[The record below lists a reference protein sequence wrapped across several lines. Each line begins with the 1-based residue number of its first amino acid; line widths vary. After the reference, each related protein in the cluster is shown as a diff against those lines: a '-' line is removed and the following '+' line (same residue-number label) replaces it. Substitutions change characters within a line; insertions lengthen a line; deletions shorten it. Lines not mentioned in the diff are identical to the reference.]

1 MLMRQTLDYVFSNA
15 EKNNPKSILQTIDNF
30 VLESG
35 QFLMNVGPEK
45 GEILRDHLVKSKPNN
60 VIELGTF
67 IGYSAVLISSTIG
80 EKSKLTSIDSDSHSI
95 EIAKELINFAGLDDK
110 VNFMHGNAEEI
121 IPELNFNADFV
132 FIDHARKK
140 YLSDLKLLER
150 EEIIIKNCTVFAD
163 NVGIFKDEMVEYF
176 DHVRNSGKYQ
186 SQNFSSKLEYR
197 NNIYDAVEISIKN

>member
-35 QFLMNVGPEK
+35 RFLMNVGPEK
-45 GEILRDHLVKSKPNN
+45 GEILRDHLLKSKPNN

-110 VNFMHGNAEEI
+110 VNLMHGSAEEI

-132 FIDHARKK
+132 FIDHAKKK
-140 YLSDLKLLER
+140 YLSDLKLLET
-150 EEIIIKNCTVFAD
+150 EEIILKNCIVFAD
-163 NVGIFKDEMVEYF
+163 NVGIFKDEMAEYF

>member
-80 EKSKLTSIDSDSHSI
+80 EKSKLTSIDSDNHSI

-132 FIDHARKK
+132 FIDHAKKK
-140 YLSDLKLLER
+140 YLSDLKLLET
-150 EEIIIKNCTVFAD
+150 EEIILKNCTVFAD
-163 NVGIFKDEMVEYF
+163 NVGIFKDEMAEYF

>member
-45 GEILRDHLVKSKPNN
+45 GEILREYLVKSKPNN

-67 IGYSAVLISSTIG
+67 IGYSAVLISSTIE
-80 EKSKLTSIDSDSHSI
+80 EKSKLTSIDSDIHSV
-95 EIAKELINFAGLDDK
+95 ETAKELINFAGLGNK
-110 VNFMHGNAEEI
+110 VNFVHGSAEEI
-121 IPELNFNADFV
+121 IPELNINADFV
-132 FIDHARKK
+132 FIDHAKKK
-140 YLSDLKLLER
+140 YLSDLKLLET
-150 EEIIIKNCTVFAD
+150 EGIIHKNCTVFAD

-176 DHVRNSGKYQ
+176 NHVRNSGKYQ

-197 NNIYDAVEISIKN
+197 NNIYDEVEISIKN

>member
-1 MLMRQTLDYVFSNA
+1 MRQTLDYVFSNA

-35 QFLMNVGPEK
+35 KFLMNVGPEK
-45 GEILRDHLVKSKPNN
+45 GEILRDHLLKSKPNN

-110 VNFMHGNAEEI
+110 VNLMHGSAEEI

-132 FIDHARKK
+132 FIDHAKKK
-140 YLSDLKLLER
+140 YLSDLKLLET
-150 EEIIIKNCTVFAD
+150 EEIILKNCIVFAD
-163 NVGIFKDEMVEYF
+163 NVGIFKDEMAEYF

>member
-1 MLMRQTLDYVFSNA
+1 MLMQQTLDYVFSNA

-45 GEILRDHLVKSKPNN
+45 GEILRNHLLKSKPNN

-110 VNFMHGNAEEI
+110 VNLMHGSAEEI

-132 FIDHARKK
+132 FIDHAKKK
-140 YLSDLKLLER
+140 YLSDLKLLET
-150 EEIIIKNCTVFAD
+150 EEIILKNCTVFAD
-163 NVGIFKDEMVEYF
+163 NVGIFKDEMAEYF

-197 NNIYDAVEISIKN
+197 NNIYDEVEISIKN

>member
-132 FIDHARKK
+132 FIDHAKKK

>member
-132 FIDHARKK
+132 FIDHAKKK
-140 YLSDLKLLER
+140 YLSDLKLLET
-150 EEIIIKNCTVFAD
+150 EEIILKNCTVFAD
-163 NVGIFKDEMVEYF
+163 NVGIFKDEMAEYF

>member
-45 GEILRDHLVKSKPNN
+45 GEILRDQLLKSKPNN

-95 EIAKELINFAGLDDK
+95 EIAKELINFAGLDNK

-132 FIDHARKK
+132 FIDHAKKK
-140 YLSDLKLLER
+140 YLSDLKLLET
-150 EEIIIKNCTVFAD
+150 EEIILKNCTVFAD
-163 NVGIFKDEMVEYF
+163 NVGIFKDEMGEYF

>member
-45 GEILRDHLVKSKPNN
+45 GEILRDHLLKSKPNN

-67 IGYSAVLISSTIG
+67 IGYSAILISSTIG

-110 VNFMHGNAEEI
+110 VNLMHGSAEEI

-132 FIDHARKK
+132 FIDHAKKK
-140 YLSDLKLLER
+140 YLSDLKLLET
-150 EEIIIKNCTVFAD
+150 EEIILKNCTVFAD
-163 NVGIFKDEMVEYF
+163 NVGIFKDEMAEYF

>member
-15 EKNNPKSILQTIDNF
+15 ERNNPKSILQTIDNF

-45 GEILRDHLVKSKPNN
+45 GEILKNHLLKSEPNN

-80 EKSKLTSIDSDSHSI
+80 EKSQLTSIDSDIHSI
-95 EIAKELINFAGLDDK
+95 EIAKELINFAGLDHK
-110 VNFMHGNAEEI
+110 VNLMHGSAEEI
-121 IPELNFNADFV
+121 IPKLNFNADFV
-132 FIDHARKK
+132 FIDHAKKK
-140 YLSDLKLLER
+140 YLSDLKLLESKG
-150 EEIIIKNCTVFAD
+150 IIVKNSVVFAD
-163 NVGIFKDEMVEYF
+163 NVGIFKDEMAEYF
-176 DHVRNSGKYQ
+176 DHVRESGEYM

-197 NNIYDAVEISIKN
+197 NTIYDAVEISIKN

>member
-67 IGYSAVLISSTIG
+67 IGYSAVLISSSIG

-110 VNFMHGNAEEI
+110 VNLMHGNAEEI

-132 FIDHARKK
+132 FIDHAKKK
-140 YLSDLKLLER
+140 YLSDLKLLET
-150 EEIIIKNCTVFAD
+150 EEIILKNCTVFAD
-163 NVGIFKDEMVEYF
+163 NVGIFKDEMAEYF

>member
-1 MLMRQTLDYVFSNA
+1 MRQTLDYVFSNA
-15 EKNNPKSILQTIDNF
+15 EKSNPKSILQTIDNF

-45 GEILRDHLVKSKPNN
+45 GAILREQLLKSKPNN

-67 IGYSAVLISSTIG
+67 IGYSAVLISSTIE
-80 EKSKLTSIDSDSHSI
+80 EKSKLTSIDSDIHSV
-95 EIAKELINFAGLDDK
+95 EIAKELINFAGLSNK
-110 VNFMHGNAEEI
+110 VNLVHGSAEEI

-132 FIDHARKK
+132 FIDHAKKK
-140 YLSDLKLLER
+140 YLSDLKLLET
-150 EEIIIKNCTVFAD
+150 EEIILKNCTVFAD
-163 NVGIFKDEMVEYF
+163 NVGIFKDEMAEYF

>member
-1 MLMRQTLDYVFSNA
+1 MLMRQTLEYVFSNA

-45 GEILRDHLVKSKPNN
+45 GEILRDHLLKSKPNN

-80 EKSKLTSIDSDSHSI
+80 ERSKLTSIDSYSHSI

-132 FIDHARKK
+132 FIDHAKKK
-140 YLSDLKLLER
+140 YLSDLKLLETQ
-150 EEIIIKNCTVFAD
+150 EIILKNCTVFAD
-163 NVGIFKDEMVEYF
+163 NVGIFKDEMAEYF

-197 NNIYDAVEISIKN
+197 NNIYDEVEISIKS

>member
-60 VIELGTF
+60 VVELGTF

-132 FIDHARKK
+132 FIDHAKKK

>member
-45 GEILRDHLVKSKPNN
+45 GEILRDHLLKSKPNN

-80 EKSKLTSIDSDSHSI
+80 EKSRLTSIDSDSHSI

-110 VNFMHGNAEEI
+110 VNLMHGSAEEI

-132 FIDHARKK
+132 FIDHAKKK
-140 YLSDLKLLER
+140 YLSDLKLLET
-150 EEIIIKNCTVFAD
+150 EEIILKNCTVFAD

>member
-1 MLMRQTLDYVFSNA
+1 MLMRETLDYVFSNA

-45 GEILRDHLVKSKPNN
+45 GEILRDHLLKSKPNN

-110 VNFMHGNAEEI
+110 VNLMHGSAEEI

-132 FIDHARKK
+132 FIDHAKKK
-140 YLSDLKLLER
+140 YLSDLKLLETQ
-150 EEIIIKNCTVFAD
+150 EIILKNCTVFAD

>member
-1 MLMRQTLDYVFSNA
+1 MRQTLDYVFSNA

-45 GEILRDHLVKSKPNN
+45 GEILRGHLLKSKPNN

-110 VNFMHGNAEEI
+110 VNLIHGSAEEI

-132 FIDHARKK
+132 FIDHAKKK
-140 YLSDLKLLER
+140 YLSDLKLLET
-150 EEIIIKNCTVFAD
+150 EEIILKNCTVFAD
-163 NVGIFKDEMVEYF
+163 NVGIFKDEMAEYF

-186 SQNFSSKLEYR
+186 SQNFCSKLEYR

>member
-1 MLMRQTLDYVFSNA
+1 MRQTLDYVFSNA
-15 EKNNPKSILQTIDNF
+15 EKNNPTSILQTIDNF

-45 GEILRDHLVKSKPNN
+45 GEILRDHLLKSKPNN

-110 VNFMHGNAEEI
+110 VNLMHGSAQEI

-132 FIDHARKK
+132 FIDHAKKK
-140 YLSDLKLLER
+140 YLSDLKLLET
-150 EEIIIKNCTVFAD
+150 EEIILKNCTVFAD
-163 NVGIFKDEMVEYF
+163 NVGIFKDEMAEYF

>member
-132 FIDHARKK
+132 FIDHAKKK
-140 YLSDLKLLER
+140 YLSDLKLLETQ
-150 EEIIIKNCTVFAD
+150 EIIIKNCTVFAD

>member
-15 EKNNPKSILQTIDNF
+15 ERNNPKSILQTIDNF

-45 GEILRDHLVKSKPNN
+45 GEILKNHLLKSKPNN

-110 VNFMHGNAEEI
+110 VNLMHGSAEEI

-132 FIDHARKK
+132 FIDHAKKK
-140 YLSDLKLLER
+140 YLSDLKLLET
-150 EEIIIKNCTVFAD
+150 EEIILKNCTVFAD
-163 NVGIFKDEMVEYF
+163 NVGIIKDEMAEYF

>member
-45 GEILRDHLVKSKPNN
+45 GEILRDHLLKSKPNN

-132 FIDHARKK
+132 FIDHAKKK

>member
-1 MLMRQTLDYVFSNA
+1 MRQTLDYVFSNA

-132 FIDHARKK
+132 FIDHAKKK
-140 YLSDLKLLER
+140 YLSDLKLLET
-150 EEIIIKNCTVFAD
+150 EEIILKNCTVFAD
-163 NVGIFKDEMVEYF
+163 NVGIFKDEMAEYF

>member
-45 GEILRDHLVKSKPNN
+45 GEILKNHLLKSEPNN

-132 FIDHARKK
+132 FIDHAKKK
-140 YLSDLKLLER
+140 YLSDLKLLET
-150 EEIIIKNCTVFAD
+150 EGIINQNCIVFAD
-163 NVGIFKDEMVEYF
+163 NVGIFRDEMEEYF
-176 DHVRNSGKYQ
+176 NHVRNSGKYQ
-186 SQNFSSKLEYR
+186 SKNFSSKLEYR
-197 NNIYDAVEISIKN
+197 NNIYDEVEISIKN

>member
-1 MLMRQTLDYVFSNA
+1 MRQTLDYVFSNA
-15 EKNNPKSILQTIDNF
+15 EKNNPTSILQTIDNF

-45 GEILRDHLVKSKPNN
+45 GEILRDHLLKSKPNN

-110 VNFMHGNAEEI
+110 VNLMHGSAEEI

-132 FIDHARKK
+132 FIDHAKKK
-140 YLSDLKLLER
+140 YLSDLKLLET
-150 EEIIIKNCTVFAD
+150 EEIILKNCTVFAD
-163 NVGIFKDEMVEYF
+163 NVGIFKDEMAKYF

>member
-1 MLMRQTLDYVFSNA
+1 MRQTLDYVFSNA
-15 EKNNPKSILQTIDNF
+15 EENNPKSILQTIDNF

-45 GEILRDHLVKSKPNN
+45 GEILRDHLLKSKPNN

-121 IPELNFNADFV
+121 IPKLNFNVDFV
-132 FIDHARKK
+132 FIDHAKKK

-176 DHVRNSGKYQ
+176 NHVRNSGKYQ

-197 NNIYDAVEISIKN
+197 NNIYDEVEISIKN

>member
-110 VNFMHGNAEEI
+110 VNLMHGSAEEI

-132 FIDHARKK
+132 FIDHAKKK
-140 YLSDLKLLER
+140 YLSDLKLLETQ
-150 EEIIIKNCTVFAD
+150 EIILKNCTVFAD
-163 NVGIFKDEMVEYF
+163 NVGIFKDEMAEYF

>member
-1 MLMRQTLDYVFSNA
+1 MRQTLDYVFSNA

-45 GEILRDHLVKSKPNN
+45 GEILRDNLVKSKPNN

-110 VNFMHGNAEEI
+110 VNLMHGSAEEI

-132 FIDHARKK
+132 FIDHAKKK
-140 YLSDLKLLER
+140 YLSDLKLLET
-150 EEIIIKNCTVFAD
+150 EEIIFKNCTVFAD
-163 NVGIFKDEMVEYF
+163 NVGIFKDEMAEYF

>member
-15 EKNNPKSILQTIDNF
+15 EKNNPKSILRTIDNF

-45 GEILRDHLVKSKPNN
+45 GEILRDHLLKSKPNN

-110 VNFMHGNAEEI
+110 VNLMHGSAEEI

-132 FIDHARKK
+132 FIDHAKKK
-140 YLSDLKLLER
+140 YLSDLKLLET
-150 EEIIIKNCTVFAD
+150 EEIILKNCTVFAD
-163 NVGIFKDEMVEYF
+163 NVGIFKDEMAEYF

>member
-45 GEILRDHLVKSKPNN
+45 GEILRDHLLKSKPNN

-110 VNFMHGNAEEI
+110 VNLMHGSAEEI

-132 FIDHARKK
+132 FIDHAKKK
-140 YLSDLKLLER
+140 YLSDLKLLET
-150 EEIIIKNCTVFAD
+150 EEIILKNCTVFAD
-163 NVGIFKDEMVEYF
+163 NEGIFKDEMAENF

>member
-110 VNFMHGNAEEI
+110 VNLMHGSAEEI

-132 FIDHARKK
+132 FIDHAKKK
-140 YLSDLKLLER
+140 YLSDLKLLET
-150 EEIIIKNCTVFAD
+150 EEIILKNCIVFAD

>member
-15 EKNNPKSILQTIDNF
+15 KKNNPKSILQTIDNF

-132 FIDHARKK
+132 FIDHAKKK

-163 NVGIFKDEMVEYF
+163 NVGIFKDEMAEYF

>member
-45 GEILRDHLVKSKPNN
+45 GEILRDHLLKSKPNN

-110 VNFMHGNAEEI
+110 VNLMHGSAEEI
-121 IPELNFNADFV
+121 IPELNFSADFV
-132 FIDHARKK
+132 FIDHAKKK
-140 YLSDLKLLER
+140 YLSDLKLLET
-150 EEIIIKNCTVFAD
+150 EEIILKNCTVFAD
-163 NVGIFKDEMVEYF
+163 NVGIFKDEMAEYF

>member
-1 MLMRQTLDYVFSNA
+1 MRQTLDYVFSNA
-15 EKNNPKSILQTIDNF
+15 EKNNPTSILQTIDNF

-45 GEILRDHLVKSKPNN
+45 GEILRDHLLKSKPNN

-110 VNFMHGNAEEI
+110 VNLMHGSAEEI

-132 FIDHARKK
+132 FIDHAKKK
-140 YLSDLKLLER
+140 YLSDLKLLETQ
-150 EEIIIKNCTVFAD
+150 EIILKNCTVFAD
-163 NVGIFKDEMVEYF
+163 NVGIFKDEMAEYF

>member
-15 EKNNPKSILQTIDNF
+15 EENNPKSILQTIDNF

-45 GEILRDHLVKSKPNN
+45 GEILRDNLVKSKPNN

-110 VNFMHGNAEEI
+110 VNLMHGSAEEI

-132 FIDHARKK
+132 FIDHAKKK

>member
-45 GEILRDHLVKSKPNN
+45 GEILRDHLLKSKPNN

-110 VNFMHGNAEEI
+110 VNLMHGSAEEI

-132 FIDHARKK
+132 FIDHAKKK
-140 YLSDLKLLER
+140 YLSDLKLLET
-150 EEIIIKNCTVFAD
+150 EEIILKNCTVFAD

>member
-45 GEILRDHLVKSKPNN
+45 GEILRGHLLKSKPNN

-110 VNFMHGNAEEI
+110 VNLIHGSAEEI

-132 FIDHARKK
+132 FIDHAKKK
-140 YLSDLKLLER
+140 YLSDLKLLET
-150 EEIIIKNCTVFAD
+150 EEIILKNCTVFAD
-163 NVGIFKDEMVEYF
+163 NVGIFKDEMAEYF

-186 SQNFSSKLEYR
+186 SQNFCSKLEYR

>member
-110 VNFMHGNAEEI
+110 VNLMHGSAEEI

-132 FIDHARKK
+132 FIDHAKKK
-140 YLSDLKLLER
+140 YLSDLKLLETQ
-150 EEIIIKNCTVFAD
+150 EIIIKNCTVFAD